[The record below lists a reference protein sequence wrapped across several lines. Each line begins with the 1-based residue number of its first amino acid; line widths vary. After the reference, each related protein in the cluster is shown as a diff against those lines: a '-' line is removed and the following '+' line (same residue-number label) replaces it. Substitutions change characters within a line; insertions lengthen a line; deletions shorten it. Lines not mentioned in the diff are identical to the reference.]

1 MIHAVVGELISVG
14 AQRVVLRTA
23 VGMEFELH
31 VSSQTVSK
39 LSQLQ
44 GDARRQVRLLSWLQH
59 REDSMTLYGF
69 VDEEER
75 MLFLELIKINGIG
88 PRQALKI
95 ISGVQV
101 RAFIQ
106 ALDENNITYLASIP
120 GVGPKTSQKIM
131 LALRDT
137 IGTYSPSKEEA
148 GQTLPFDR
156 RYSDLVAA
164 LTDMGYDRR
173 RVVSTIA
180 SLLEEHR
187 DVLAGKNPQESEEFL
202 FKNSMRKLG

>member
-1 MIHAVVGELISVG
+1 MIHAVVGELVSVG

-23 VGMEFELH
+23 VGMEFELL

-75 MLFLELIKINGIG
+75 MLFLELVKINGIG

-106 ALDENNITYLASIP
+106 ALDENNIAYLASIP

-137 IGTYSPSKEEA
+137 IGTAGQPKEET
-148 GQTLPFDR
+148 GQALPFDR

-173 RVVSTIA
+173 RVVSTITG
-180 SLLEEHR
+180 LLEEHR
-187 DVLAGKNPQESEEFL
+187 DVLTGKSPQESEEFL
-202 FKNSMRKLG
+202 FKNSIRKLG